1 MNKPK
6 VGIIIVNYKDV
17 DDIFA
22 TLDSLKNLNYLNFAI
37 YVTDNASESRTEN
50 ALDRKRQEIDFSLII
65 EKGNP
70 GFAGGNNLAIKQAI
84 KDGCD
89 DFCLLNPDT
98 EVEPDFLDKLVAVAQ
113 GDEKIGILGPRI
125 NYYFEKGLVWFNGGQ
140 VQKLGTAGVHQD
152 LDKKE
157 SQLTGDKEPREVD
170 FITGCTMYIKGQVIK
185 QIGLL
190 SDDFFMYHEDLE
202 YCLRAKKF
210 GFKIVLVPQSK
221 IYHKISKT
229 TKPGSQTYIYYHVR
243 NGLMVGWQYGGL
255 IRKIFLLIFSFL
267 RLLKQ
272 IPKLF
277 LSQKRKWVLGTFWGT
292 VDFFL
297 GKKGRT
303 RLF

>member
-6 VGIIIVNYKDV
+6 VGIIIVNYKDI
-17 DDIFA
+17 DDILA
-22 TLDSLKNLNYLNFAI
+22 TLDSLKKLNYPNLAI
-37 YVTDNASESRTEN
+37 YVTDNASETRTEN
-50 ALDRKRQEIDFSLII
+50 ALRQKQQEIDFSLII

-89 DFCLLNPDT
+89 DFCLLNLDT
-98 EVEPDFLDKLVAVAQ
+98 EVQPDFLDKLVDVAQ
-113 GDEKIGILGPRI
+113 GNEKTGILGPRI
-125 NYYFEKGLVWFNGGQ
+125 NYYFDKELVWFNGGQ

-157 SQLTGDKEPREVD
+157 SELTGDNESREVD
-170 FITGCTMYIKGQVIK
+170 FITGCTMYIKGEVVK
-185 QIGLL
+185 RVGLL

-202 YCLRAKKF
+202 YCLRAKRA

-243 NGLMVGWQYGGL
+243 NGLMVGWQYGNFFE
-255 IRKIFLLIFSFL
+255 KIVLLIFSLL
-267 RLLKQ
+267 RLFKQ

-277 LSQKRKWVLGTFWGT
+277 FAEKRKWALGTFGGT
-292 VDFFL
+292 IDFYL
-297 GKKGRT
+297 GKRGKT